1 MTERVYL
8 GGITNTTLHLE
19 DDGTIHVEEK
29 QDCQPILEANQ
40 RKRDHRFGGRRGA
53 VAEEA
58 FDIPMTLVLKWQREC
73 GAAML
78 SDEHMAYMN
87 RKLREPEYAKL
98 TTSPARRDPRVVMTG
113 LR

>member
-1 MTERVYL
+1 MTERVFL
-8 GGITNTTLHLE
+8 GGFTNTTLHYE
-19 DDGTIHVEEK
+19 SDGTLVVEEK
-29 QDCQPILEANQ
+29 QDCEPILEANQ
-40 RKRDHRFGGRRGA
+40 RKRDHRFGRKRGA

-58 FDIPMTLVLKWQREC
+58 FDIPMTLALKWQREC

-87 RKLREPEYAKL
+87 RQLASPEYAYLGCAPKQ
-98 TTSPARRDPRVVMTG
+98 RDPHIQMTG